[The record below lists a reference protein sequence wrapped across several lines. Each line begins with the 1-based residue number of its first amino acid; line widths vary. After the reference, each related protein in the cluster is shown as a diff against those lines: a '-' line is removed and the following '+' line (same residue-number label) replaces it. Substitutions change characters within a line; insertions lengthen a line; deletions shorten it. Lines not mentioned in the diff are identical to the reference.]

1 MSQKLVVSWS
11 TGKDAAWALHQLRAT
26 PGYEVVGLVTSV
38 VPKFGRVAMHG
49 VRESLALAQAK
60 AAGLPLYN
68 IYLDWPCSNERYEE
82 STRAAL
88 EWLKRE
94 RGVAVMAFG
103 DLFLQDVRAYRERLL
118 ASAGIE
124 PLFPLWGRNTRELAN
139 EMVNAGLR
147 ARVVCLDPKRVAR
160 QHAGADY
167 DAAFLA
173 SLPPEIDPC
182 AEAGEFHTFC
192 YQGPMFPAPIPITV
206 GETVERDGFV
216 FTDLLPA

>member
-1 MSQKLVVSWS
+1 MSRRLVVSWS
-11 TGKDAAWALHQLRAT
+11 TGKDAAWALHTLRAT

-82 STRAAL
+82 STRTAL

-94 RGVAVMAFG
+94 RGVEVLAFG
-103 DLFLQDVRAYRERLL
+103 DLFLQDVRNYRERLL
-118 ASAGIE
+118 ATAGME
-124 PLFPLWGRNTRELAN
+124 PLFPLWGRNTLELATG
-139 EMVNAGLR
+139 MLAAGLR
-147 ARVVCLDPKRVAR
+147 ARVVCLDPKRVPR
-160 QHAGADY
+160 HHAGADY
-167 DAAFLA
+167 TADFLA
-173 SLPPEIDPC
+173 SLPAEVDPC

-192 YQGPMFPAPIPITV
+192 YAGPMFAAPIPISV

-216 FTDLLPA
+216 FTDLVPM